1 MYWTIAVDEEGI
13 AVTLRE
19 VVVEF
24 ATYATDLLGQKPIIG
39 LERLRRRTAQAVRTL
54 LTKAYANKLNGLGE
68 APMKIN
74 RP

>member
-19 VVVEF
+19 VVAEF

-39 LERLRRRTAQAVRTL
+39 LERLRRRTAPEVRTL
-54 LTKAYANKLNGLGE
+54 LTKAYANKLNGLE
-68 APMKIN
+68 ESTYED
-74 RP
+74 R